1 MEQAIKPIETH
12 YKGYRFRSRLE
23 ARWAVFFDAIGIRY
37 LYEPEGFRLSDGT
50 LYLPDFYLPES
61 KAFFEVKGVMNE
73 IDMHKIE
80 QFIKDSKRPCIIGY
94 DDFTFNSCDALWE
107 DDYALTDKSS
117 SVLVRCRE
125 CGKMYFSGM
134 QGSYVCQCCG
144 AYDGDHYFEVQCSGD
159 HSFYFTEL
167 KVKNAID
174 AARQARFE
182 HGETPQLRR
191 EGLWEFQ

>member
-80 QFIKDSKRPCIIGY
+80 QFIKDSKR
-94 DDFTFNSCDALWE
+94 
-107 DDYALTDKSS
+107 
-117 SVLVRCRE
+117 SVHHR
-125 CGKMYFSGM
+125 
-134 QGSYVCQCCG
+134 
-144 AYDGDHYFEVQCSGD
+144 
-159 HSFYFTEL
+159 
-167 KVKNAID
+167 I
-174 AARQARFE
+174 
-182 HGETPQLRR
+182 
-191 EGLWEFQ
+191 